1 MIHGASYHIG
11 MTKQQ
16 EKVYRFILN
25 HRGCTTKDIML
36 GTGIQCPSGR
46 ISELREQGVK
56 IISIGHRKYEGSKA
70 FECYAIDEP
79 FKKKVSHFSYDPV
92 AHIMVE
98 TFEEV
103 PV

>member
-1 MIHGASYHIG
+1 

-16 EKVYRFILN
+16 SKVLAYIEE

-46 ISELREQGVK
+46 ISELRTQGIN

-70 FECYAIDEP
+70 FELYAVQP
-79 FKKKVSHFSYDPV
+79 K
-92 AHIMVE
+92 E
-98 TFEEV
+98 TLF
-103 PV
+103 